1 MSVSDSNLG
10 TLVEVDSRR
19 RISLG
24 QLGHPSR
31 YLATVDSD
39 GPILLRPAVVITELE
54 ARLMTPALA
63 DRVAANREDPSRLV
77 KRRQ

>member
-1 MSVSDSNLG
+1 MPASDSNLG

-24 QLGHPSR
+24 QLGHHSR

-39 GPILLRPAVVITELE
+39 GSIAHASRMLSDRSTDIRLFEFPRPVRGLL
-54 ARLMTPALA
+54 
-63 DRVAANREDPSRLV
+63 
-77 KRRQ
+77 

>member
-1 MSVSDSNLG
+1 MSLSDSNLG

-24 QLGHPSR
+24 QLGQHSR

-39 GPILLRPAVVITELE
+39 GSILLRPAVVITELE